1 MKTLPSA
8 SARQSRRLAKAAGQA
23 GHDRYRGVFDAY
35 YPGVYA
41 FVSAC
46 LGKEQDVAGAV
57 AEAFSQALPSI
68 NDGREDA
75 FAFHLY
81 RAACRE
87 VSRRARLAPSSL
99 LMALVFDA
107 SLSLQ
112 ESARVLG
119 IAEARARRLLLQ
131 RLRRLARAAR

>member
-1 MKTLPSA
+1 MNTLPNVSA
-8 SARQSRRLAKAAGQA
+8 PHSRRLARAAGQA

-35 YPGVYA
+35 YPGAYA

-57 AEAFSQALPSI
+57 AAAFSQALPSI
-68 NDGREDA
+68 DDGRDDA
-75 FAFHLY
+75 FPSCLY
-81 RAACRE
+81 RAACQE

-119 IAEARARRLLLQ
+119 LAEARARRLLHQ
-131 RLRRLARAAR
+131 RLRRLARAAL